1 MGVGK
6 GGAEGR
12 LAAGR
17 HFRDHLAQRP
27 FFSFLQ
33 GAGLHLPRHTAAM
46 GIKKKAKTS
55 HENTAADPGPA
66 AATSRREM
74 QGVTILV
81 EAISPQAILA
91 QAILAQAIL
100 LLYPLPPPFLRAPAG
115 PSNH

>member
-17 HFRDHLAQRP
+17 NFHDHLAQRP

-74 QGVTILV
+74 QGV
-81 EAISPQAILA
+81 EATVPVSASAPLA
-91 QAILAQAIL
+91 LW
-100 LLYPLPPPFLRAPAG
+100 PPFK
-115 PSNH
+115 SC

>member
-1 MGVGK
+1 MGSLQKPLPSECSQVGVGK

-17 HFRDHLAQRP
+17 NFHDHLAQRP

-46 GIKKKAKTS
+46 GIKKKAKKS

-74 QGVTILV
+74 QGV
-81 EAISPQAILA
+81 EATVPVSASAPLA
-91 QAILAQAIL
+91 LW
-100 LLYPLPPPFLRAPAG
+100 PPFK
-115 PSNH
+115 SC